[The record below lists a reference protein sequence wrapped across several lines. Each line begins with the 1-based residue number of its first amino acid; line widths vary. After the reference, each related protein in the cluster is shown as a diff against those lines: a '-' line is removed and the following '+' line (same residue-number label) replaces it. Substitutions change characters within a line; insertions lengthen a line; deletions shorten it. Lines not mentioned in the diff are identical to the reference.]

1 MNTIILLGAGAS
13 VDAGLPM
20 TVELTR
26 RLERWL
32 AERPRETCGHPLQV
46 AEWRTFNHLVRL
58 IIDNEVESGGSVFG
72 PIDVE
77 RIITALDVL
86 AYRDSH
92 EVSAFVETWA
102 DVPSALGEVNVFEQ
116 LKRSLLF
123 GVRTIMTQVEPYRF
137 DYFAPMFQNSA
148 PVRLATLNFDLG
160 VEMAAAH
167 SGVRLDTGFESWD
180 GTLEWR
186 WDDAADGARLLKLH
200 GCIDHCFPRM
210 NEGLTMVPRVKVF
223 DAETGEAPGIILGSG
238 NKLRIDGPFLPML
251 LEFQRWLNSAAH
263 LIVCGYS
270 MRDDH
275 INHLLIN
282 WLTVTGRKLT
292 VIDPG
297 FPMHSLRLEGALDLG
312 PDPVQRLDPG
322 HSVLQ
327 EWLLEYEHAGGR
339 PRFPLEWRES
349 MPEVR
354 ILRMGAREGLPQALA
369 TS

>member
-1 MNTIILLGAGAS
+1 
-13 VDAGLPM
+13 
-20 TVELTR
+20 
-26 RLERWL
+26 
-32 AERPRETCGHPLQV
+32 
-46 AEWRTFNHLVRL
+46 
-58 IIDNEVESGGSVFG
+58 
-72 PIDVE
+72 
-77 RIITALDVL
+77 
-86 AYRDSH
+86 
-92 EVSAFVETWA
+92 
-102 DVPSALGEVNVFEQ
+102 
-116 LKRSLLF
+116 
-123 GVRTIMTQVEPYRF
+123 
-137 DYFAPMFQNSA
+137 
-148 PVRLATLNFDLG
+148 
-160 VEMAAAH
+160 
-167 SGVRLDTGFESWD
+167 
-180 GTLEWR
+180 
-186 WDDAADGARLLKLH
+186 
-200 GCIDHCFPRM
+200 
-210 NEGLTMVPRVKVF
+210 MVPRVKVF